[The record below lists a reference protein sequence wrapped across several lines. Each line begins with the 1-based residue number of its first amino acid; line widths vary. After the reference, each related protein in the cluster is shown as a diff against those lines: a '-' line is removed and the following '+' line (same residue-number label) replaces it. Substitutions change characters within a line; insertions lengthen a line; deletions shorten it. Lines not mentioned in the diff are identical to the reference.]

1 MYLSDVNALFLN
13 TVNEDV
19 VGGCCP
25 IEVGRFSE
33 LLHWHARVEGLMGF
47 ETVSEEVSIGTR
59 RTHLKSL
66 TRIGDSV

>member
-1 MYLSDVNALFLN
+1 MRML
-13 TVNEDV
+13 T
-19 VGGCCP
+19 

-47 ETVSEEVSIGTR
+47 ETVSAEVSIGTR
-59 RTHLKSL
+59 RKHLKSL